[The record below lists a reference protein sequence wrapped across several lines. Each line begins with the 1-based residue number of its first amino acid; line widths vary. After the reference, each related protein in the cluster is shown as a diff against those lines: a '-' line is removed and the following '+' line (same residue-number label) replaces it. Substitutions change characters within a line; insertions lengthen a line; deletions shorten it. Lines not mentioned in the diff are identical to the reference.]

1 MRKRSLVLLA
11 SLFLLTLAFSAC
23 GGTDDGGAAGTT
35 PPTANQ
41 PAANQPAANQP
52 AANQPAGDVEPINLS
67 WWKLN
72 EHVDGLNEVIASFTS
87 QHPHVNITF
96 AGHSNET
103 LHQNLEIS
111 AMSGTL
117 PSMWFQWGGALGG
130 RYVQYGVTMNLN
142 DFARDNNWDQRFT
155 AAALELFT
163 LHGQLSFYPRV
174 MNVLMVYYRRDIFD
188 NLGLTAPTT
197 MAEFHHAVETIHAA
211 GITPINTASIPGW
224 HIMRFWEQLLEHYAG
239 AAMHDQL
246 QIFEVPWE
254 GNQAVINSFA
264 TLQRY
269 AQSGFFPDGF
279 ISMEP
284 AELAMLIYPGF
295 SAMQIE
301 GPWFDRN
308 LVRDS
313 QDVANYG
320 VFALPNGG
328 TNRVSA
334 FGEGFMFNANLTPA
348 ELEMAVKFLDYFF
361 EPHNIE
367 AFPTMYGT
375 PIPMIGREGDIPPEH
390 LNIPTMFEIASAN
403 GTFTINDQALPPIV
417 VDTLFAVMD
426 YVSLGSMTPEA
437 AAAEMQRAVERHQA
451 GE

>member
-1 MRKRSLVLLA
+1 MKFFKKNWALSLMTTIVMVAFLA
-11 SLFLLTLAFSAC
+11 AC
-23 GGTDDGGAAGTT
+23 GGGATETQDATAAT
-35 PPTANQ
+35 PT
-41 PAANQPAANQP
+41 PATQTPAP
-52 AANQPAGDVEPINLS
+52 AQGNEPAEAEPIHLS

-72 EHVDGLNEVIASFTS
+72 EHVDGLNEVIASFTA
-87 QHPHVNITF
+87 QHPHVTIEW

-103 LHQNLEIS
+103 LHQNLQIS
-111 AMSGTL
+111 AMNDTL

-142 DFARDNNWDQRFT
+142 DFARENNWDQKFT
-155 AAALELFT
+155 PAALELFT
-163 LHGQLSFYPRV
+163 LHDQLSFYPRV
-174 MNVLMVYYRRDIFD
+174 MNVLMAYYRRDIFAD
-188 NLGLTAPTT
+188 LGLTAPTT
-197 MAEFHHAVETIHAA
+197 MAEFHNVVETIHAA

-239 AAMHDQL
+239 ATMHDQL
-246 QIFEVPWE
+246 QVFAVDWE
-254 GNQAVINSFA
+254 GNEAVINSFA

-279 ISMEP
+279 LSMQA

-295 SAMQIE
+295 AAMQIE

-308 LVRDS
+308 LVRDE

-320 VFALPNGG
+320 VFAIPNGG
-328 TNRVSA
+328 SNRVSA
-334 FGEGFMFNANLTPA
+334 FGEGFMFNANLSDA
-348 ELEMAVKFLDYFF
+348 ELEMAVLFLDYFF

-367 AFPTMYGT
+367 AFPTMYGS

-390 LNIPTMFEIASAN
+390 LNIPTMFEIASNN

-417 VDTLFAVMD
+417 VDTLFNVMD
-426 YVSLGSMTPEA
+426 YVSLGTMTPEA
-437 AAAEMQRAVERHQA
+437 AASEMQRAVERHLA
-451 GE
+451 GEE